1 MVKAVVLAAA
11 ELATCGSIRPRATD
25 PLARAELGPLAA
37 SPPWSLALQ
46 PWSLA
51 ALVRTTA
58 HLCTAGD
65 KKGSILRKYDHLRVG
80 VVEPQACPAIQLL
93 RVGHPSHSL
102 VTPE

>member
-1 MVKAVVLAAA
+1 M
-11 ELATCGSIRPRATD
+11 
-25 PLARAELGPLAA
+25 
-37 SPPWSLALQ
+37 Q

-58 HLCTAGD
+58 HLCTTGD

-93 RVGHPSHSL
+93 RVAHRCHSL
-102 VTPE
+102 VTPEQHLSSNTLLQRPQPKL